1 MNSPRLKAVVIESG
15 TIPGEFSLRVIKEGK
30 QVPIQL
36 SIKDAG
42 FVPGDILQV
51 GLLTD
56 WEDLEA
62 EANNADVE
70 ELQAQIHELENIIN
84 RAARELDSF

>member
-1 MNSPRLKAVVIESG
+1 MSINPKLKAVVIESG
-15 TIPGEFSLRVIKEGK
+15 TIPGEFSLRVIKGGK

-51 GLLTD
+51 GLLSE
-56 WEDLEA
+56 WENLEA
-62 EANNADVE
+62 DANDADVE
-70 ELQAQIHELENIIN
+70 ELQAQIHELEDRIQ
-84 RAARELDSF
+84 RASRELDW